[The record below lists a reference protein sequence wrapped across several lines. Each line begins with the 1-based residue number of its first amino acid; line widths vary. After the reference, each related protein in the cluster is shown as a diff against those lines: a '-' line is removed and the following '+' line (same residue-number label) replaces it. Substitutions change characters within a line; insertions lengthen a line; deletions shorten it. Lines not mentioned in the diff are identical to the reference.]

1 MLMETIKI
9 KKGANLYFVETKKQ
23 LLLLSIA
30 LGVNSFIA
38 GLIAEFLPL
47 FQNMTPYIIM
57 AAAFVW
63 SIVTMLI
70 PFSNM
75 KLTFNSLLNLIFSAV
90 VAVMGILFMINN
102 F

>member
-1 MLMETIKI
+1 
-9 KKGANLYFVETKKQ
+9 
-23 LLLLSIA
+23 
-30 LGVNSFIA
+30 
-38 GLIAEFLPL
+38 
-47 FQNMTPYIIM
+47 M

-75 KLTFNSLLNLIFSAV
+75 KLAFNSLLNVIFSAV
-90 VAVMGILFMINN
+90 VAVMGMLFMINN